1 MSRARLTLVLTALGC
16 AWGLSMPLTRI
27 AVSTGHPP
35 LGLLV
40 WSQAFMVAILAPLM
54 LATGRR
60 LPSLRRFGGVFVT
73 VALLGSVLPGYFT
86 YLTAV
91 DLPAGVRSI
100 IIAIVPMFALPIA
113 VLAGF
118 ERLEAVRLAGVLMG
132 AAAIVLIAQPG
143 AGLPPEATV
152 GLILLALIAPLSYGV
167 EANYLAWRGAMGLH
181 PFQLMVGASAAGM
194 VMALPLALA
203 SGQMVDLAVAWGPAE
218 WALVAG
224 SFLNALAYSGFVWLV
239 AQAGSVFASQCSYLV
254 TGFGVVWSKL
264 ILGESYSA
272 AVWAAFA
279 LMLAGVALVQP
290 RAASAKN
297 P

>member
-1 MSRARLTLVLTALGC
+1 MRLYLVLMALGC
-16 AWGLSMPLTRI
+16 GWGLTMPLTRI

-40 WSQAFMVAILAPLM
+40 WSQVFMLAILVPLM
-54 LATGRR
+54 LATGRG
-60 LPSLRRFGGVFVT
+60 LPPLRRFGGVFLT
-73 VALLGSVLPGYFT
+73 VALLGSVLPGYFS

-132 AAAIVLIAQPG
+132 AVAIVLIAQPG
-143 AGLPPEATV
+143 AGLPPEVTA

-167 EANYLAWRGAMGLH
+167 EANYLAWRGSLGLH
-181 PFQLMVGASAAGM
+181 PFQLMVGASSAG
-194 VMALPLALA
+194 VLMALPLAVA
-203 SGQMVDLAVAWGPAE
+203 SGQTVDLVVVWGPAE
-218 WALVAG
+218 WAMVVG

-264 ILGESYSA
+264 ILSESYSGW
-272 AVWAAFA
+272 VWAAFA

-290 RAASAKN
+290 RAAAAKN